1 MQNSYIEY
9 LYLLAQARL
18 ILCQGQEVPGRE
30 ILRQALAVAKRQG
43 FLNHMWFRHDQL
55 AWLCAK
61 ALEHNLEVE
70 FIHTLIRKRNLVP
83 DTPSLHVE
91 AWPWP
96 VKLYTLGRVTILI
109 EGKPLRFTGKP
120 QRKPLELL
128 IPLIPFRPRAPDAL
142 QPTEALSP

>member
-1 MQNSYIEY
+1 MQNPYIEY

-18 ILCQGQEVPGRE
+18 ILCQGQEVPGHE

-43 FLNHMWFRHDQL
+43 FLNHLWFRHDQL

-61 ALEHNLEVE
+61 ALEHNIEVE

-91 AWPWP
+91 ACPWP
-96 VKLYTLGRVTILI
+96 VKLYTLGRVTILLD
-109 EGKPLRFTGKP
+109 GYPLRSISNP
-120 QRKPLELL
+120 QHTPL
-128 IPLIPFRPRAPDAL
+128 D
-142 QPTEALSP
+142 